1 MKHGFLSFCTLLFL
15 LICLNG
21 CGDSARARGV
31 AWQPEPEE
39 QDMPLGFPGKNTPDY
54 AKKWRMPPGFAP
66 TDKSPGFI
74 ASWNARC
81 RSWLENAI
89 KQQEETVASLER
101 LKEQAQ
107 NPAEKRHHETTLK
120 TARNQ
125 LAAYR
130 TRLDGGPYIRLQ
142 RPEDLP
148 AALPWESNWDEP
160 ELGDPRAT
168 KGGTLRLPITRSFP
182 DTFRPFGPNSNNG
195 FRRYLY
201 DDIAMDLVTIHPGT
215 GAIIP
220 GLADK
225 WAVSDDGRTVYYHI
239 DDKATFTDGTPIT
252 TRDFLTAIYIRT
264 SPYAKASYYQNYYL
278 ENIAGITLYGPR
290 TFSVTL
296 PARAPMPVYKAALT
310 CDPTHF
316 YSEFGADYAERYQWR
331 TPPGT
336 GGYAVSP
343 DNVIRGTQIG
353 LRRIPDWWA
362 KNRKYARYSCNV
374 DDILYLFYADPAKVR
389 ELFRIGELD
398 VLSLREPEHWYEG
411 MEIPEVHH
419 GYIRR
424 AEFHNIWPRSPF
436 GFFLNTSR
444 PPFNDKNIRL
454 GLHHAM
460 NIDGI
465 IDTVFR
471 GDYRRLHSY
480 ATGFGKYTNPSI
492 RAREYSPEKAREY
505 FAMAGY
511 TRTDREGYLC
521 TPGGKRLTVE
531 ISYAN
536 EPLYNIFMSKLREDA
551 ARCGVEILP
560 DSLDTM
566 VFFRKVMDKRHQ
578 AAVWSWG
585 FTPPIPR
592 LHQGFHS
599 SFAYDSKGNVATTTN
614 NITAYAD
621 DDLDEALIDER
632 DATTEQEAVAAS
644 HRAQQ
649 LIHDSATWIP
659 GWTTDFWRLA
669 YWRWIQWPRSETT
682 NFAPPRYYDPL
693 DSHLYWI
700 DENEKAATIRARHNG
715 ETYPEK
721 QENIPLPPGQTP

>member
-1 MKHGFLSFCTLLFL
+1 MKHRLIQLCILLL
-15 LICLNG
+15 AVLCLNG
-21 CGDSARARGV
+21 CDDSRAHGV
-31 AWQPEPEE
+31 AWLPEPDEK
-39 QDMPLGFPGKNTPDY
+39 DLHLGFPGSDTPGY
-54 AKKWRMPPGFAP
+54 AQKWRMPPGFAP

-81 RSWLENAI
+81 RSWLEE
-89 KQQEETVASLER
+89 QLRMQEETVATLEQR
-101 LKEQAQ
+101 KEQADD
-107 NPAEKRHHETTLK
+107 PAEKRHHETSLK
-120 TARNQ
+120 AARKQ
-125 LAAYR
+125 LADYR
-130 TRLDGGPYIRLQ
+130 TRLGEGPYISLK

-148 AALPWESNWDEP
+148 GNLRWETNWDEP
-160 ELGDPRAT
+160 ELGDPRAS
-168 KGGTLRLPITRSFP
+168 KGGTLRLPITRSYP
-182 DTFRPFGPNSNNG
+182 DTFRPIGPNSNNG

-201 DDIAMDLVTIHPGT
+201 DDIDMNLVTIHPGT

-225 WAVSDDGRTVYYHI
+225 WAVSDDGRTVYYHL
-239 DDKATFTDGTPIT
+239 DDKAAYSDGVPLSA
-252 TRDFLTAIYIRT
+252 RDILTSLYIRT
-264 SPYAKASYYQNYYL
+264 SPYSKASYHQNYYL

-296 PARAPMPVYKAALT
+296 PAKAPLAVYKAALA

-316 YSEFGADYAERYQWR
+316 YSEFGPDYTERYQWR
-331 TPPGT
+331 VPPNT

-343 DNVIRGTQIG
+343 DDIVRGRQIT
-353 LRRIPDWWA
+353 LRRVSDWWA
-362 KNRKYARYSCNV
+362 KDRKYTRYSCNV
-374 DDILYLFYADPAKVR
+374 DRITYLFYADQAKVR

-398 VLSLREPEHWYEG
+398 VLSLREPELWYEG
-411 MEIPEVHH
+411 MEIPEVHN

-454 GLHHAM
+454 GIHHAL
-460 NIDGI
+460 NIDGVI
-465 IDTVFR
+465 ETVFR
-471 GDYRRLHSY
+471 GDYIRLHSY
-480 ATGFGKYTNPSI
+480 ATGFGPYTNPHI
-492 RAREYSPEKAREY
+492 RAREYSPEKARDY
-505 FAMAGY
+505 FARAGY

-566 VFFRKVMDKRHQ
+566 VFYRKVMEKRHQ

-592 LHQGFHS
+592 LHQGYHS
-599 SFAYDSKGNVATTTN
+599 CFAYDGKGNIVTNTN
-614 NITAYAD
+614 NITACAD

-632 DATTEQEAVAAS
+632 DAATEQAAIAAT

-649 LIHDSATWIP
+649 LIHDTATWVP
-659 GWTTDFWRLA
+659 GWTTDYWRLA
-669 YWRWIQWPRSETT
+669 YWRWIRWPHSDTT

-700 DENEKAATIRARHNG
+700 DEREKEATIRAKHNG
-715 ETYPEK
+715 ATYPET
-721 QENIPLPPGQTP
+721 QETIPLPPGQTP